1 MPTFRGW
8 AAAGAAVALGVL
20 WLAFG
25 EDLLLAL
32 SVFLLTAV
40 VGGTVYVRVSG
51 PKLTLRRTINPEQLH
66 DGERAIV
73 DLSLE
78 SKRKVY
84 RVRVEDRVH
93 GLGSAT
99 FVADRVSSG
108 DAMAGR
114 YEVLCRP
121 RGVYKVGPSLVSV
134 TDPLGFAEAT
144 ASAGIV
150 DRLVVYPKV
159 EDFQGVPTGRGQDQT
174 INTSRASFWHTGG
187 EDFFTLREYQQGDDL
202 RKVHWPSSARR
213 DTLMIKQLEMP
224 WQSRAFIVLDPRIEP
239 HRSAES
245 FEQAVKGA
253 ASALR
258 HLFRSGYTPTIW
270 AGNGDGTVVGNAEA
284 YRIAMEELATI
295 SPKRSLDLRQLVS
308 RLRRSGMAGGV
319 LVMVTGEADDAD
331 LAAVQLLSQDFY
343 RTVVLS
349 VDQGHNSE
357 HIMGFA
363 RAGALVV
370 RALPDGEWAESW
382 RNAMEHGWSIASA
395 G

>member
-1 MPTFRGW
+1 MPTTRGW
-8 AAAGAAVALGVL
+8 AATGAALALVLL

-32 SVFLLTAV
+32 AVFLLAAT
-40 VGGTVYVRVSG
+40 VGGTAYVRLSG
-51 PKLTLRRTINPEQLH
+51 PKLSLRRTINPGQLH
-66 DGERAIV
+66 DGERAVV
-73 DLSLE
+73 DLALA

-99 FVADRVSSG
+99 FVADRVSIG

-121 RGVYKVGPSLVSV
+121 RGVYRVGPSLVSV
-134 TDPLGFAEAT
+134 TDPLGFAEST
-144 ASAGIV
+144 MNAGTV

-159 EDFQGVPTGRGQDQT
+159 EDLQGLPTGRGQDQT
-174 INTSRASFWHTGG
+174 INTSRANFWHSGG

-202 RKVHWPSSARR
+202 RRVHWPSSARR
-213 DTLMIKQLEMP
+213 DELMIKQLEMP
-224 WQSRAFIVLDPRIEP
+224 WQSRAFIMLDPRVEP
-239 HRSAES
+239 HLSAES

-253 ASALR
+253 ASVLR
-258 HLFRSGYTPTIW
+258 HLFTRGYTPTMW
-270 AGNGDGTVVGNAEA
+270 SGNGNGTTIGNAEA
-284 YRIAMEELATI
+284 YALAMEELATI
-295 SPKRSLDLRQLVS
+295 APSKSLDLRHLVS

-319 LVMVTGEADDAD
+319 LVMITGEADEAD
-331 LAAVQLLSQDFY
+331 LAAFQLLSQDFY

-349 VDQGHNSE
+349 VEQGENDE
-357 HIMGFA
+357 IMGFA

-370 RALPDGEWAESW
+370 RTPPGGEWAESW
-382 RNAMEHGWSIASA
+382 RNAMEHGWSTASA

>member
-8 AAAGAAVALGVL
+8 AATGAAVALVVL

-32 SVFLLTAV
+32 AVFLLVAV
-40 VGGTVYVRVSG
+40 AGGTAYVRLSG
-51 PKLTLRRTINPEQLH
+51 PKLALSRSINPEQLH
-66 DGERAIV
+66 DGERALV
-73 DLSLE
+73 DLSLA

-121 RGVYKVGPSLVSV
+121 RGVYTVGPSLVSV

-144 ASAGIV
+144 TSAGTI

-159 EDFQGVPTGRGQDQT
+159 EDLQGVPTGRGQDQT
-174 INTSRASFWHTGG
+174 INTSRANFWHSGG
-187 EDFFTLREYQQGDDL
+187 EDFFTLREYQLGDDL

-213 DTLMIKQLEMP
+213 GELMIKQLEMP
-224 WQSRAFIVLDPRIEP
+224 WQSRAFVVLDPRVEP

-245 FEQAVKGA
+245 FEQAVRGA
-253 ASALR
+253 ASVLR

-270 AGNGDGTVVGNAEA
+270 AGTGEGTIVSNADA
-284 YRIAMEELATI
+284 YRTAMEEFATI
-295 SPKRSLDLRQLVS
+295 TPRRSVDLRRLVS

-319 LVMVTGEADDAD
+319 LVMVTGKADAAD
-331 LAAVQLLSQDFY
+331 LAAFQLLSQDFY

-349 VDQGHNSE
+349 VEQGDNDE
-357 HIMGFA
+357 IIGFA

-370 RALPDGEWAESW
+370 RTTPDGVWSESW
-382 RNAMEHGWSIASA
+382 RNAMEHGWSTASA

>member
-8 AAAGAAVALGVL
+8 AATGAALALAVL

-25 EDLLLAL
+25 EDLLLGLA
-32 SVFLLTAV
+32 VFLIAAV
-40 VGGTVYVRVSG
+40 LGGTAYVRLSG
-51 PKLTLRRTINPEQLH
+51 PKLALRRTINPQQLH
-66 DGERAIV
+66 DGERALV
-73 DLSLE
+73 DLTLE
-78 SKRKVY
+78 STRKVY

-108 DAMAGR
+108 DTMAGR

-121 RGVYKVGPSLVSV
+121 RGVYRVGPSLVSV

-144 ASAGIV
+144 ANAGTV

-159 EDFQGVPTGRGQDQT
+159 EDLAGLPTGKGQDQT
-174 INTSRASFWHTGG
+174 INTSRANFWHSGG

-202 RKVHWPSSARR
+202 RRVHWPSSARR
-213 DTLMIKQLEMP
+213 DELMIKQLEMP
-224 WQSRAFIVLDPRIEP
+224 WQSRAFIVLDPRVEP
-239 HRSAES
+239 HSSGES

-253 ASALR
+253 ASVLR

-270 AGNGDGTVVGNAEA
+270 AGNGNGTTVGNAEA
-284 YRIAMEELATI
+284 YGHAMEELATI
-295 SPKRSLDLRQLVS
+295 APRQSLDLRHLVS

-319 LVMVTGEADDAD
+319 LVMVTGEADEAD
-331 LAAVQLLSQDFY
+331 LAAFQLLSQDFY

-349 VDQGHNSE
+349 VEQGENDE
-357 HIMGFA
+357 IMGFA

-370 RALPDGEWAESW
+370 RTPPSGVWAESW
-382 RNAMEHGWSIASA
+382 RNAMEHGWSTASA

>member
-8 AAAGAAVALGVL
+8 AATGAALALAVL

-25 EDLLLAL
+25 EDLLLGLA
-32 SVFLLTAV
+32 VFLITAV
-40 VGGTVYVRVSG
+40 LGGTAYVRLSG
-51 PKLTLRRTINPEQLH
+51 PRLALRRTINPEQLH
-66 DGERAIV
+66 DGERALV
-73 DLSLE
+73 DLSLA

-108 DAMAGR
+108 DTMAGR

-121 RGVYKVGPSLVSV
+121 RGVYRVGPSLVSV

-144 ASAGIV
+144 ANAGTV

-159 EDFQGVPTGRGQDQT
+159 EDLAGLPTGRGQDQT
-174 INTSRASFWHTGG
+174 INTSRANFWHSGG

-202 RKVHWPSSARR
+202 RRVHWPSSARR
-213 DTLMIKQLEMP
+213 DELMIKQLEMP
-224 WQSRAFIVLDPRIEP
+224 WQSRAFIVLDPRVEP
-239 HRSAES
+239 HSSAES

-253 ASALR
+253 ASVLR

-270 AGNGDGTVVGNAEA
+270 AGNGNGTAVGNAEA
-284 YRIAMEELATI
+284 YGHAMEELATI
-295 SPKRSLDLRQLVS
+295 APRKSLDLRHLVG

-319 LVMVTGEADDAD
+319 LVMVTGEADEAD
-331 LAAVQLLSQDFY
+331 LAAFQLLSQDFY

-349 VDQGHNSE
+349 VEQGENDE
-357 HIMGFA
+357 IMGFA

-370 RALPDGEWAESW
+370 RTSPSGVWAESW
-382 RNAMEHGWSIASA
+382 RNAMEHGWSTASA

>member
-8 AAAGAAVALGVL
+8 AATGAAFALFVL
-20 WLAFG
+20 WLGFG

-32 SVFLLTAV
+32 SIFLLAAV
-40 VGGTVYVRVSG
+40 IGGTAYVRLSA
-51 PKLTLRRTINPEQLH
+51 PKLNLGRSINPVQLH
-66 DGERAIV
+66 DGERALV
-73 DLSLE
+73 DLSLT
-78 SKRKVY
+78 SKRKVF

-99 FVADRVSSG
+99 FVADRVAVG

-121 RGVYKVGPSLVSV
+121 RGVYRVGPSLVSV
-134 TDPLGFAEAT
+134 ADPLGFSEAT
-144 ASAGIV
+144 TTAGTI

-159 EDFQGVPTGRGQDQT
+159 EELQGVPTGRGQDQT
-174 INTSRASFWHTGG
+174 INTSRASLWHTGG

-213 DTLMIKQLEMP
+213 DELMIKQLEMP
-224 WQSRAFIVLDPRIEP
+224 WQSRAFVVLDPRVEP
-239 HRSAES
+239 HRTAQS

-253 ASALR
+253 ASVLR
-258 HLFRSGYTPTIW
+258 HLYRSGYTPTIW
-270 AGNGDGTVVGNAEA
+270 AGTGNGTIVGNGEA
-284 YRIAMEELATI
+284 YRVAMEELATVG
-295 SPKRSLDLRQLVS
+295 PKTGADLRGLVS

-319 LVMVTGEADDAD
+319 LVMVTGDADEADV
-331 LAAVQLLSQDFY
+331 AAVKLLGQDFY
-343 RTVVLS
+343 KTVVLS
-349 VDQGHNSE
+349 VDQGENGKVD
-357 HIMGFA
+357 GFA

-370 RALPDGEWAESW
+370 RSTPDGVWSESW
-382 RNAMEHGWSIASA
+382 RNAMEHGWSTASA

>member
-1 MPTFRGW
+1 MPSFRGW
-8 AAAGAAVALGVL
+8 AAAGAAVALFVL
-20 WLAFG
+20 WLGFG

-32 SVFLLTAV
+32 SIFLLTAV
-40 VGGTVYVRVSG
+40 VGGTAYVRLSG
-51 PKLTLRRTINPEQLH
+51 PKLTLRRAINPVQLH
-66 DGERAIV
+66 DGERALV
-73 DLSLE
+73 DLSLT
-78 SKRKVY
+78 SKRKVF

-99 FVADRVSSG
+99 FVADRVSAG

-121 RGVYKVGPSLVSV
+121 RGVYRVGPALVSV

-144 ASAGIV
+144 SGAGTI

-159 EDFQGVPTGRGQDQT
+159 EELDGVPTGRGQDQT
-174 INTSRASFWHTGG
+174 INTSRANFWHSGG

-213 DTLMIKQLEMP
+213 DELMIKQLEMP
-224 WQSRAFIVLDPRIEP
+224 WQSRAFVMLDPRVEP
-239 HRSAES
+239 HLGAES
-245 FEQAVKGA
+245 FEQAIKGA
-253 ASALR
+253 ASVLR
-258 HLFRSGYTPTIW
+258 HLYRKGYTPTIW
-270 AGNGDGTVVGNAEA
+270 AGMGNGTIVASVET
-284 YRIAMEELATI
+284 YRTAMEELATI
-295 SPKRSLDLRQLVS
+295 SPQRSVDLRHLVS

-319 LVMVTGEADDAD
+319 LVMVTGGADQAD
-331 LAAVQLLSQDFY
+331 LAAFQLLSQDFY

-349 VDQGHNSE
+349 VDQGENE
-357 HIMGFA
+357 EMMGFA

-370 RALPDGEWAESW
+370 RTTPDGVWAKSW
-382 RNAMEHGWSIASA
+382 RNAMEHGWSTASA

>member
-8 AAAGAAVALGVL
+8 AATGAAAALVLL

-32 SVFLLTAV
+32 AIFLITAV
-40 VGGTVYVRVSG
+40 VGGTAYVRVSG
-51 PKLTLRRTINPEQLH
+51 PKLALRRVINPEQLH
-66 DGERAIV
+66 DGERALV

-99 FVADRVSSG
+99 FVADRVASG
-108 DAMAGR
+108 DTMAGR

-121 RGVYKVGPSLVSV
+121 RGVYKVGPSHVSV
-134 TDPLGFAEAT
+134 TDPIGFAEAT
-144 ASAGIV
+144 SKAGIV
-150 DRLVVYPKV
+150 DRLVVYPRV
-159 EDFQGVPTGRGQDQT
+159 EDLTGVPTGRGQDQT
-174 INTSRASFWHTGG
+174 ISTSRASFWHTGG

-213 DTLMIKQLEMP
+213 DQLMIKQLEMP
-224 WQSRAFIVLDPRIEP
+224 WQSRAFIVLDPRVEP
-239 HRSAES
+239 HQSAES
-245 FEQAVKGA
+245 FEQAVKGT
-253 ASALR
+253 ASVLR

-270 AGNGDGTVVGNAEA
+270 AGSGNGTVVGNAGA
-284 YRIAMEELATI
+284 YRLAMEELATI
-295 SPKRSLDLRQLVS
+295 APHRSLDLRHLIS

-319 LVMVTGEADDAD
+319 LVMVTGSADEAD
-331 LAAVQLLSQDFY
+331 LAAFQLLSQDFY

-349 VDQGHNSE
+349 VEQGDNDE
-357 HIMGFA
+357 ILGFA

-370 RALPDGEWAESW
+370 RTTPDGAWADPW
-382 RNAMEHGWSIASA
+382 RNAMEHGWSTASA